1 MIFTNKNDNPNI
13 FKSVLMAYFIL
24 LLHVFLIG
32 FLGILVI
39 FFAGIVN
46 YMVWIFLAASAV
58 ILLSGYYFYKRMK
71 EEGKTFREMIDSPLF
86 SGRAIEVSFLGGFA
100 SLKLGK
106 PAIMPMIG
114 NSNTHVTRIEDQV
127 EDRIKNQSGCFVNE
141 LTELMH
147 LLEKNLITLEEYN
160 IAKKR
165 IFK

>member
-1 MIFTNKNDNPNI
+1 MIFTNKNDNPNV

-24 LLHVFLIG
+24 LLHVSLIG

-39 FFAGIVN
+39 FFSGIVN
-46 YMVWIFLAASAV
+46 YMVWIFLAASAA
-58 ILLSGYYFYKRMK
+58 ILLSGYFFYKRMK
-71 EEGKTFREMIDSPLF
+71 EQGKTFREMIESPLF

-106 PAIMPMIG
+106 PAVMPMIE
-114 NSNTHVTRIEDQV
+114 NSNEHITRIEDQI
-127 EDRIKNQSGCFVNE
+127 EKQPGGFVNE

-160 IAKKR
+160 IAKKQL
-165 IFK
+165 FK

>member
-1 MIFTNKNDNPNI
+1 MIFTNKNDNPNV

-24 LLHVFLIG
+24 LLHVSLIG
-32 FLGILVI
+32 FLGLLVI
-39 FFAGIVN
+39 FFSGIVN
-46 YMVWIFLAASAV
+46 YMIWIFLAASAV

-71 EEGKTFREMIDSPLF
+71 EQGKTFREMVDSPLF
-86 SGRAIEVSFLGGFA
+86 RGRAIEVSFLGGFA

-106 PAIMPMIG
+106 PVVMPMIG
-114 NSNTHVTRIEDQV
+114 SNNAHISQLEDQS
-127 EDRIKNQSGCFVNE
+127 KNQAGCFINE
-141 LTELMH
+141 LTELTR